1 MLSSYNNKEHWC
13 DVFFPFML
21 YIKVYKNSKYIVLLK
36 LCHYTLHTFV
46 REPVHTD
53 VKCIKMYFK

>member
-1 MLSSYNNKEHWC
+1 MG
-13 DVFFPFML
+13 VMFFFSFLL

-46 REPVHTD
+46 LKPVHTD
-53 VKCIKMYFK
+53 EKCIKMYFK